1 MFRKRRCNKN
11 FECIAVS
18 SKEKRSFT
26 SFKAGSLQKEEKQE
40 EKTRR
45 KTRPKLGGMTN
56 SLQQKNVKILQ

>member
-18 SKEKRSFT
+18 SKEKISFT
-26 SFKAGSLQKEEKQE
+26 SFKAGRKEPKESSK
-40 EKTRR
+40 RR